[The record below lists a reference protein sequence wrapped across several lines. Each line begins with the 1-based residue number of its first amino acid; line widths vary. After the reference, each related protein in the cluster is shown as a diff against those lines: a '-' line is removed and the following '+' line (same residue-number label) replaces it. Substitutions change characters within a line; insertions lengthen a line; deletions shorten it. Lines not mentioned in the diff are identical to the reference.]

1 MPFKCQPGRTSEKRN
16 PARQVRSADS
26 GVHLPRTRVSPPQSQ
41 GQSGKPDSE
50 RGIGLC
56 PLMASKDFFGPMK
69 EMFRRDAWKVVLIAI
84 LTVIGLL
91 TIRACLQQ

>member
-1 MPFKCQPGRTSEKRN
+1 
-16 PARQVRSADS
+16 
-26 GVHLPRTRVSPPQSQ
+26 
-41 GQSGKPDSE
+41 
-50 RGIGLC
+50 
-56 PLMASKDFFGPMK
+56 MASKNSFGPMK